1 MDMQQVHNIAR
12 KLLEAHGAA
21 AEAEVAAKL
30 QAAEASGDKQEI
42 ENWTRIRAAMRE
54 RKPAHES

>member
-12 KLLEAHGAA
+12 KLIEAHGAA
-21 AEAEVAAKL
+21 AEAEASAKL
-30 QAAEASGDKQEI
+30 QAAEASGDEQEI
-42 ENWTRIRAAMRE
+42 ENWTRIRAAIHE